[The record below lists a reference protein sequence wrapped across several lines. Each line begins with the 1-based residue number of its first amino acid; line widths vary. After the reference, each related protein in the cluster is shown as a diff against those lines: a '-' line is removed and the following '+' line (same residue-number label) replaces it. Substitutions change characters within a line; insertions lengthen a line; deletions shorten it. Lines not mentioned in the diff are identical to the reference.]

1 MACYLH
7 FSLSGICI
15 ISVILH
21 IPATSYCHETEHK
34 ILPFSISLQVT
45 RSNLHWDDFWVETRW
60 VFDTNNLYWGRR
72 KKDLLSD
79 NFHLLRG
86 KYPSS
91 SLMIFHISDEQVCH
105 KQVQSKLGTKIM
117 KQPCPWLQHWTCSLS
132 LPPWSSASVEQAS
145 ACAVVEMNLCW
156 LAHGLAKGLRCIC
169 LSVGPLSCNHQT
181 RCGYFFH
188 KSVGDCLKTL
198 FACKM
203 CIKSAYLS
211 VLVLWMKQQA
221 DRYHLLRQEILI
233 VTWGREGWKGNSKRS
248 SGKIT
253 YWVYTHSS
261 KSKVVYFWKGHAWVF
276 VPLCFRKTGEK
287 HGSFICPVVIQT
299 LNLFRDFCRSNL
311 WKVSLCS

>member
-60 VFDTNNLYWGRR
+60 VFDTSNLYWGRR
-72 KKDLLSD
+72 KKYLLSD

-117 KQPCPWLQHWTCSLS
+117 KPCPWLQHWTCSLS

-145 ACAVVEMNLCW
+145 ACAVVEMNLCL
-156 LAHGLAKGLRCIC
+156 LAHALAKGLRCIC

-188 KSVGDCLKTL
+188 KSVGDYLKTL
-198 FACKM
+198 FLCKM
-203 CIKSAYLS
+203 CIKSAYL
-211 VLVLWMKQQA
+211 
-221 DRYHLLRQEILI
+221 
-233 VTWGREGWKGNSKRS
+233 
-248 SGKIT
+248 
-253 YWVYTHSS
+253 
-261 KSKVVYFWKGHAWVF
+261 
-276 VPLCFRKTGEK
+276 
-287 HGSFICPVVIQT
+287 
-299 LNLFRDFCRSNL
+299 
-311 WKVSLCS
+311 